1 MKININNF
9 SCFVI
14 DYHLFLKFPSY
25 VQKVQTTFL
34 SNDYNWS
41 SQDIKKWK
49 VEEGTIMFV
58 ELLVCHLNLKNIVYY
73 YLDWKL
79 KKNRTTINY
88 KMALFK
94 TPLR

>member
-9 SCFVI
+9 SFFVI

-34 SNDYNWS
+34 NDYNWS
-41 SQDIKKWK
+41 FQDVKKWN
-49 VEEGTIMFV
+49 VEKGTIMFV

-79 KKNRTTINY
+79 KKIEQQ
-88 KMALFK
+88 
-94 TPLR
+94 